1 MKHTHIFRKLVATF
15 LVMATMLPVFACT
28 PRKQGKATPNPTAAI
43 ETPEPDLTP
52 YKGDGSEYVSIY
64 TDERDKACEADIV
77 KLADVFLNP
86 YNGHAKLA
94 DIETPVRSYTYPS
107 SYEYATEN
115 FYDPELR
122 NEFLKKINELI
133 ISVPELTEF
142 EIIAGLAET
151 VALLKE
157 GHSVVDILSK
167 KMFPLGL
174 TPIFNENGVEF
185 YATRVN
191 NSDADCLMARLDAI
205 NGISTN
211 EILER
216 MRPFISYEVDSYF
229 YSRASYNILGWSILN
244 HIDVIDDS
252 DSAVFSFTDAFGK
265 SFEKEFKA
273 IEYDEQAISEAI
285 PYLVYT
291 FGEVDRDYSLLN
303 TRYLIGNFEYRYLKD
318 ETVLYIRISQC
329 TWDGRDVVSEM
340 FEKIHAENKDL
351 ESIIIDFRHN
361 GGGYVDYVPPF
372 IVQLQKMDESIKKY
386 ILIDEAVYSGAI
398 ISAACIRRAFENA
411 TLVGVPGGSPVSEI
425 FCTNPDGVEL
435 PYLGTKFYC
444 GRSPC
449 YNCWPGYEHD
459 VLTPDRIIY
468 QTYEDYLNGVDTVM
482 KALLSE

>member
-1 MKHTHIFRKLVATF
+1 MKHTHLFRKLVAVIVA
-15 LVMATMLPVFACT
+15 LATILPVFACT
-28 PRKQGKATPNPTAAI
+28 PKQQVETTPQPSAVV
-43 ETPEPDLTP
+43 ETPEPNLTP
-52 YKGDGSEYVSIY
+52 YKGDGSKYVSIY
-64 TDERDKACEADIV
+64 TDERDKKCEADVV

-94 DIETPVRSYTYPS
+94 DIDTPVRLYTYPS

-122 NEFLKKINELI
+122 TKFLKKINELI
-133 ISVPELTEF
+133 ISIPELTEF

-157 GHSVVDILSK
+157 GHSVVDILPK
-167 KMFPLGL
+167 KMFPLGF
-174 TPIFNENGVEF
+174 TPMFNENGVEF
-185 YATRVN
+185 YTTRVD
-191 NSDADCLMARLDAI
+191 NSDTDCLMARLDAI

-216 MRPFISYEVDSYF
+216 MRPFISYEVDSHF
-229 YSRASYNILGWSILN
+229 YSKASYNILSLGILN

-252 DSAVFSFTDAFGK
+252 DSAVFSFTDASGK
-265 SFEKEFKA
+265 RFEKEIKA
-273 IEYDEQAISEAI
+273 IEYDEQASSEAI
-285 PYLVYT
+285 RYLYT
-291 FGEVDRDYSLLN
+291 LGETDRDDSLLN
-303 TRYLIGNFEYRYLKD
+303 TRYLIDNFDYRYLKD

-329 TWDGRDVVSEM
+329 PLDDKDVISEM

-351 ESIIIDFRHN
+351 ESIIIDFRRN
-361 GGGYVDYVPPF
+361 SGGYVEYVPPF
-372 IVQLQKMDESIKKY
+372 IAQLKKMDESIKKY

-411 TLVGVPGGSPVSEI
+411 TIVGVPGGSPVSEI
-425 FCTNPDGVEL
+425 FCSYGFEL
-435 PYLGTKFYC
+435 PYLGIKCYC
-444 GRSPC
+444 GSSPC

-482 KALLSE
+482 KDLLSE